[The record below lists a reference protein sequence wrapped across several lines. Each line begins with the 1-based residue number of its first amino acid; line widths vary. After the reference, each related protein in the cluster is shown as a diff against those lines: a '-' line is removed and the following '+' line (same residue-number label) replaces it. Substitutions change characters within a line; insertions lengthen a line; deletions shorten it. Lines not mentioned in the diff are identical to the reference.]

1 MEHETV
7 AHADAASPSQANA
20 TNRRSRGVVPRRLV
34 MFRTFELPGVPMG
47 RRAAALRLAVSEW
60 SPYPDWSAAVAWL
73 DAATAAVW
81 LWNPEA
87 LPVARV
93 RSWLPESLLLASDA
107 RPIEVNRTSEGWIVR
122 RWAEGRLSAELFYGA
137 MPSAA
142 EWSSTMATLG
152 VSDADSQAG
161 WHLLTAAQPGS
172 PLPKPWPERVE
183 RLDARAPVRTLDLR
197 RLMLAGGGA
206 LVIATLVLGVIS
218 IRQWYVEGLLD
229 RSLGEAKERFAPVAE
244 QRSLAFDAVQRLQ
257 AWNELDR
264 YPAPLELIDAFAES
278 VPAGVVVS
286 ELRLDAG
293 VIRAT
298 LSNPG
303 IQPAAELV
311 SRLQKSG
318 RFTNIRV
325 VPAADPRSL
334 QVEMEVNRR
343 AASPK
348 AKHGA

>member
-1 MEHETV
+1 
-7 AHADAASPSQANA
+7 
-20 TNRRSRGVVPRRLV
+20 
-34 MFRTFELPGVPMG
+34 
-47 RRAAALRLAVSEW
+47 
-60 SPYPDWSAAVAWL
+60 
-73 DAATAAVW
+73 
-81 LWNPEA
+81 
-87 LPVARV
+87 V
-93 RSWLPESLLLASDA
+93 RSWLPESLLFASDA
-107 RPIEVNRTSEGWIVR
+107 RPIEVIRTSDGWLVR
-122 RWAEGRLSAELFYGA
+122 RWLEDRLAAELFYPAIPG
-137 MPSAA
+137 AA

-152 VSDADSQAG
+152 VSDADSRTG
-161 WHLLTAAQPGS
+161 WLLLAEAQPAA
-172 PLPKPWPERVE
+172 PLPKPWPDRVE
-183 RLDARAPVRTLDLR
+183 RLDARAPVRTFDLR

-218 IRQWYVEGLLD
+218 IRQWYVEGLLEQ
-229 RSLGEAKERFAPVAE
+229 SLGEAKERLAPVAE
-244 QRSLAFDAVQRLQ
+244 QRSLAFDAAQRLQ

-264 YPAPLELIDAFAES
+264 FPAPLELIDAFAES

-311 SRLQKSG
+311 SKLQKSG

-334 QVEMEVNRR
+334 QVEMEVSRR
-343 AASPK
+343 AAPK
-348 AKHGA
+348 ANHGT

>member
-1 MEHETV
+1 MKEQTIEFAGTE
-7 AHADAASPSQANA
+7 SPSQAEA
-20 TNRRSRGVVPRRLV
+20 TNRRKRGVVPRRLV
-34 MFRTFELPGVPMG
+34 MFRIFELPGVPMG
-47 RRAAALRLAVSEW
+47 RRASALRLAVTEW
-60 SPYPDWSAAVAWL
+60 SPYPDWSAVVAWL
-73 DAATAAVW
+73 DATTAAVW

-87 LPVARV
+87 LPALRV

-107 RPIEVNRTSEGWIVR
+107 RPIEVNRTADGWIVR
-122 RWAEGRLSAELFYGA
+122 RWVEARLSAELFYGA
-137 MPSAA
+137 MPSVA

-161 WHLLTAAQPGS
+161 WRRLSEVQPAA
-172 PLPKPWPERVE
+172 PLPKPWPDRLE
-183 RLDARAPVRTLDLR
+183 RLDARAPVRTFDLR
-197 RLMLAGGGA
+197 RLMLAGSGA

-218 IRQWYVEGLLD
+218 IRQWYVEGRLEQ
-229 RSLGEAKERFAPVAE
+229 SLGEAKERLAPVAE
-244 QRSLAFDAVQRLQ
+244 QRSLAFDAAQRLQ

-264 YPAPLELIDAFAES
+264 FPAPLELIDAFAES
-278 VPAGVVVS
+278 VPAGVVVA

-318 RFTNIRV
+318 RFANVRV
-325 VPAADPRSL
+325 VSAADPRSL
-334 QVEMEVNRR
+334 QIEMEVKRR
-343 AASPK
+343 AAPK
-348 AKHGA
+348 ANHGA